1 MVEAKAKS
9 EKVDWELEVNLPLF
23 SWFFSC
29 CFLVCFVFFVFEK
42 QKDDNNVSLSSYV
55 VVL

>member
-9 EKVDWELEVNLPLF
+9 EKVEWEFKVNLPLF

-42 QKDDNNVSLSSYV
+42 KEDDNNVSLFSSV